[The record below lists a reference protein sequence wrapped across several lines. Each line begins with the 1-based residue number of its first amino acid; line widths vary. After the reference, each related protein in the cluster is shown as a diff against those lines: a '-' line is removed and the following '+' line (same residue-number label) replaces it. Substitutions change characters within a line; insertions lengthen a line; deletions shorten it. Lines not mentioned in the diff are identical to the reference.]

1 MSGVHG
7 HMRTTRLLPFAA
19 AADEVCGTGLGFA
32 LSSQDAYHEAA
43 PTLSLERAPRS
54 QT

>member
-7 HMRTTRLLPFAA
+7 HMRTRLLPFAA
-19 AADEVCGTGLGFA
+19 AADEVRGTGLGFA
-32 LSSQDAYHEAA
+32 LSWQDAHHEVA
-43 PTLSLERAPRS
+43 PTLSLERAPRN